1 MLRRRDALHYAA
13 CAWTLLFAAPHLW
26 WALGIPAGFPGG
38 EGRYARFMASAWR
51 YWYDVAVVGLSVLA
65 FLLVLRL
72 RRAPSH
78 AGPAFRATRLA
89 VWLGGG
95 ALTLRGLAGL
105 VVDGRADPVWWPT
118 FLLGGLLLCGV
129 AWSAGTAARERPA
142 ARTT

>member
-1 MLRRRDALHYAA
+1 MIGRRDALHYAA

-38 EGRYARFMASAWR
+38 EASYERFMASRWR
-51 YWYDVAVVGLSVLA
+51 YGYDVAVVGLAVLA
-65 FLLVLRL
+65 CLLVLRL
-72 RRAPSH
+72 RRASAH
-78 AGPAFRATRLA
+78 ADPVFRATRLA

-129 AWSAGTAARERPA
+129 AWSAGTAAHGRSA
-142 ARTT
+142 TSAT